1 MHNNEMVREE
11 ALLVVNVC
19 APNLRAAGDVRK
31 LVNSGEHTNLQLQSS
46 TLETRSQPL
55 MGF

>member
-1 MHNNEMVREE
+1 MVREE